1 MVRRISASCMIIC
14 AHKSALEVHFGPQM
28 HDLDGFEGEEVIGFS
43 EDFLLQ
49 AYLAAVRITSRASLN
64 QGYTH

>member
-1 MVRRISASCMIIC
+1 MIIC

-49 AYLAAVRITSRASLN
+49 AYL
-64 QGYTH
+64 